1 MLYEGLDFAQTG
13 LDEFA
18 TVLAFGQY
26 IAGGQTPG
34 GHWAGWEFAFRE
46 CPQRVFKIA
55 ISQLLVYCLQL
66 PVKASGARDHT
77 VQLKPIIVTWAQY
90 TTWPAVPT
98 QLNLDQQPA
107 AGPKPHLA
115 TIYILHL

>member
-1 MLYEGLDFAQTG
+1 M
-13 LDEFA
+13 
-18 TVLAFGQY
+18 
-26 IAGGQTPG
+26 
-34 GHWAGWEFAFRE
+34 
-46 CPQRVFKIA
+46 
-55 ISQLLVYCLQL
+55 
-66 PVKASGARDHT
+66 KASGARDHT

-107 AGPKPHLA
+107 AGPEPHLA